1 MSAENI
7 TTAPETDPLRELL
20 HGLTGEQWAQ
30 LTEDL
35 IAKYEQQG
43 FTRREAVVLAVAT
56 ITRGVGL

>member
-20 HGLTGEQWAQ
+20 HSLTSEQWER
-30 LTEDL
+30 LTDDL

-43 FTRREAVVLAVAT
+43 FDRREAVVLAVAT